1 MTEGISTKQIIIWLG
16 LASFIVLAI
25 LVIMETYSYYF
36 AGAGSAKTADLARV
50 TDWHLPAGTAREGFD
65 VLDRNAIEGFDV
77 LDVKDEV
84 KLFPD
89 IIDYIEK
96 VEEPQFY
103 NRSRVIGCYDN
114 NDIIERAH
122 SGETCKTWYPKVTN
136 IFFKPETPA
145 DVPTATNNAKN
156 LNNYFNVEGQ
166 PYSFAELCPETTN
179 QKDPIACL
187 HDRAQAFDLMST
199 KIANINDSIQNKQDK
214 TISNLSDDVSYHVID
229 GNRVYNQSHVR
240 DFIGYERSL
249 GLGSAIMG
257 GNANDQLDDLGLYS
271 RKQRVPFTL
280 NYKPT
285 PGVGSN
291 SSETPGPRHS

>member
-1 MTEGISTKQIIIWLG
+1 MTEGTNTKQIIIWLG
-16 LASFIVLAI
+16 VASFIVLAI
-25 LVIMETYSYYF
+25 LVIMEIYSYYF

-50 TDWHLPAGTAREGFD
+50 TDWHLPAGTAREGFCD
-65 VLDRNAIEGFDV
+65 CTAREGFDV

-84 KLFPD
+84 KQFPD

-114 NDIIERAH
+114 NDLIGSSH
-122 SGETCKTWYPKVTN
+122 PGETCKSWYPRVTD
-136 IFFKPETPA
+136 IFFKPKTPA
-145 DVPTATNNAKN
+145 DVPTATQNTGNA
-156 LNNYFNVEGQ
+156 NNYFNVEGQ
-166 PYSFAELCPETTN
+166 SYSFAELCPETTN

-214 TISNLSDDVSYHVID
+214 TISNLSDDVSYHIID
-229 GNRVYNQSHVR
+229 GNRVYNQNHVR

-249 GLGSAIMG
+249 GLGSAIHG
-257 GNANDQLDDLGLYS
+257 GNAGDQLDDLGLYS
-271 RKQRVPFTL
+271 RKKRV
-280 NYKPT
+280 NYLAGTK
-285 PGVGSN
+285 N
-291 SSETPGPRHS
+291 AN

>member
-50 TDWHLPAGTAREGFD
+50 TDWHLPAAEMNSTGSNTKTR
-65 VLDRNAIEGFDV
+65 EGFDV

-122 SGETCKTWYPKVTN
+122 PGETCKTWYPKVTN

-145 DVPTATNNAKN
+145 KVPTANNTAN

-291 SSETPGPRHS
+291 SSETPGPRNS